1 MGNNPAPS
9 IGRWLIGL
17 PNGGE
22 RKQTKRTDKQTKG
35 RKEKNQTDQ
44 RGVREREREKKTSIA
59 HRRAYRKKQKNRQ
72 HRLKRREEKE
82 ERGINRETDRQI
94 YGLTVD
100 DDELTCHRK
109 PSVLQN

>member
-35 RKEKNQTDQ
+35 RKEKNKTD
-44 RGVREREREKKTSIA
+44 
-59 HRRAYRKKQKNRQ
+59 
-72 HRLKRREEKE
+72 
-82 ERGINRETDRQI
+82 
-94 YGLTVD
+94 
-100 DDELTCHRK
+100 
-109 PSVLQN
+109 